1 VCHVRD
7 NTAVYVKLLDSILR
21 GEDVGYGKN
30 GYYLASS
37 GSAAWRDIYVAIAK
51 ALAKRGV
58 VGSSEVRRVDDVT
71 LEKMS
76 KALGCPKEMVPV
88 QIGGT

>member
-1 VCHVRD
+1 M
-7 NTAVYVKLLDSILR
+7 KLLDSILR

-51 ALAKRGV
+51 ALAKRRV
-58 VGSSEVRRVDDVT
+58 VGSSEVRRVDDAT

-76 KALGCPKEMVPV
+76 KALGCPKEMVSV